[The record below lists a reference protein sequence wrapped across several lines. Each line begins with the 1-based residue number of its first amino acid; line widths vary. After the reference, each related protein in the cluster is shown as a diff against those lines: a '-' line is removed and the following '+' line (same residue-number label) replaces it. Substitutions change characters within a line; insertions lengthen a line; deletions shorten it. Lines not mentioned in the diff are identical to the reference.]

1 MPNLLESP
9 VILWILLIVMT
20 VILVV
25 VLGLLIWLINRTGK
39 LESKYKKFMRN
50 SEGLSSIEDVIFRC
64 LEEID
69 YLKKEYVM
77 ANNRIIELDNR
88 AATNI
93 QKVAVKRYNVFEDVG
108 SDQSFSVVLLDRNND
123 GVLLTGLYTREGTT
137 TFAKPISSGL
147 CQYMLSAEEKDV
159 LEEALNEKY

>member
-9 VILWILLIVMT
+9 SILLAILIMLT
-20 VILVV
+20 LMLVV
-25 VLGLLIWLINRTGK
+25 ALGLLIWLINRTGK

-88 AATNI
+88 SASNI

-123 GVLLTGLYTREGTT
+123 GVLITGLYTREGTT

>member
-1 MPNLLESP
+1 MSLMLAA
-9 VILWILLIVMT
+9 T
-20 VILVV
+20 
-25 VLGLLIWLINRTGK
+25 LGLLVWLISRTSK
-39 LESKYKKFMRN
+39 LEAKYKKFMRN
-50 SEGLSSIEDVIFRC
+50 SEGLSSIEDVIFRN

-88 AATNI
+88 SATNI
-93 QKVAVKRYNVFEDVG
+93 KKVSVKRYNVFEDVG

-123 GVLLTGLYTREGTT
+123 GVLITGLYTREGTT

-159 LEEALNEKY
+159 LEDALNAKY

>member
-1 MPNLLESP
+1 MPVTTLRI
-9 VILWILLIVMT
+9 ILIIISLMLAAT
-20 VILVV
+20 
-25 VLGLLIWLINRTGK
+25 LGLLVWLINRTGK
-39 LESKYKKFMRN
+39 LEAKYKKFMRN

-77 ANNRIIELDNR
+77 ANNRIIELDNKSER
-88 AATNI
+88 HI

-123 GVLLTGLYTREGTT
+123 GVLITGLYTREGTT

-159 LEEALNEKY
+159 LEDALNAKY